1 MIVKLFYDKN
11 YVIRDFSIEELFN
24 NKFLTKEKLLNYC
37 LDYYSLDD
45 EKYDYY
51 VSLISNKKKDGYFKI
66 DLREYYKSNFDN
78 FKFLDENNWE
88 FLDEVGYEYSLSYIQ
103 RNIPDNLYSLYV
115 LLDWNYQ
122 VWTN

>member
-11 YVIRDFSIEELFN
+11 HVIRDFSIEELFN

>member
-11 YVIRDFSIEELFN
+11 HVIRDFSIEELFN

-37 LDYYSLDD
+37 VDYYSLND

-51 VSLISNKKKDGYFKI
+51 VSLLSNKKKDGYYKI
-66 DLREYYKSNFDN
+66 DLREYYKNNFNN
-78 FKFLDENNWE
+78 FKFLNENNWE

-103 RNIPDNLYSLYV
+103 RNIPDNLYSFYV

-122 VWTN
+122 VWKN